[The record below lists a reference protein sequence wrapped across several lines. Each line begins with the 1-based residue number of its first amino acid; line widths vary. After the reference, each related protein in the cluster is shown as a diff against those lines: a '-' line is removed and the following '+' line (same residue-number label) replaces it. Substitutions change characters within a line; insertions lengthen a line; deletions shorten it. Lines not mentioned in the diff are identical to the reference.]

1 MPDPNPHPN
10 CYLTAPSE
18 RFQDS
23 FLEAAAEFQEE
34 GRLDST
40 YADFLGY
47 DLKRMRGHF
56 RTFVDDLQNLSG
68 SGRRRKS
75 GYRDRVCWLIDGDD
89 YIGQVSIR
97 PELGTPYLIT
107 YGGHIGYSIRP
118 SRRRRR
124 YGTKILELALEE
136 CPSIGLEQVLVTC
149 DSDNIASRRIIEHNG
164 GRFESAMTMAAD
176 VLRAEGRASDKGLQ
190 KLRFWI
196 DLSAVPE
203 RKAL

>member
-1 MPDPNPHPN
+1 MSDPSPHPN

-18 RFQDS
+18 RYEDS
-23 FLEAAAEFQEE
+23 FLEAAAEFHKE

-40 YADFLGY
+40 YAEFLGY
-47 DLKRMRGHF
+47 DLIRMQGHF
-56 RTFVDDLQNLSG
+56 RTFVCDLQNLSG
-68 SGRRRKS
+68 SGGHGKS
-75 GYRDRVCWLIDGDD
+75 GYSDQVCWLIDGED
-89 YIGQVSIR
+89 YIGQASIR

-118 SRRRRR
+118 SRRRRG
-124 YGTKILELALEE
+124 YGTRILELAIEK
-136 CPSIGLEQVLVTC
+136 CPSLGLEQVLVTC
-149 DSDNIASRRIIEHNG
+149 DSDNIASKKIIERNG